1 MSQLPIRQYTQ
12 ALFEYSKEH
21 KKLDSVYSDAGKIR
35 ILMDHCDEFCQFLKN
50 PVIPSDRRHVILK
63 KVFTGKINKL
73 TLDYILFLETK
84 NRLHLLESICEMFEK
99 IYLEDK
105 NIVTVTV
112 TSTIA
117 LSTPQIDALKKHFK
131 NKFKKTIK
139 PQTRIDA
146 RMIGGIKV
154 KMDDQV
160 FDYSLRTQLDKFKQT
175 ILGA

>member
-21 KKLDSVYSDAGKIR
+21 KNLDPVYRDTGKIR
-35 ILMDHCDEFCQFLKN
+35 ILMDRCDEFCQFLKN
-50 PVIPSDRRHVILK
+50 PVIPSDRRHIILK
-63 KVFTGKINKL
+63 KIFIGKINKL

-84 NRLHLLESICEMFEK
+84 NRLHLLKSICEMFEK
-99 IYLEDK
+99 IYFEDK
-105 NIVTVTV
+105 NIATVTV
-112 TSTIA
+112 TSPMA
-117 LSTPQIDALKKHFK
+117 LSALQINTLKKYFK

-146 RMIGGIKV
+146 SMIGGIKV

-160 FDYSLRTQLDKFKQT
+160 FDYSFRTQLDQFKQT